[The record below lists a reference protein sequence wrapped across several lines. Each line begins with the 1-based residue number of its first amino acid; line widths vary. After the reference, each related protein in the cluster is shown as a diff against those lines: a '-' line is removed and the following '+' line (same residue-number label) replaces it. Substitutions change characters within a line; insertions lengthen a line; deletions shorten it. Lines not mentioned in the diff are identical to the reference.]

1 MALDKKIREE
11 WEEIDKASS
20 KEEKKGRNEIVEKE
34 FALLAKNIAFL
45 RFRYGETQSALA
57 EAIGVTLQ
65 AVSRYEKE
73 IQPPSR
79 NELFLIAEHY
89 DISIDALL
97 NYDLSSDFVEMD
109 ALINDVLNRELSY
122 STLFPIIYN
131 DESMA
136 NVHFKEAFDLHCE
149 IKQRLCKDKDGLDF
163 ANINFNKCTRLY
175 KKAAEDGVLAANA
188 NLLWW
193 PMIQSVTLAFF
204 NKKIKKIQA
213 LKSNNATAK
222 DVLRESLLTN
232 YGDLDEDWNDGFKDK
247 IEHVIRSQYLG
258 IIIDNISLLKNTGE
272 PCLCDLA
279 DYYIAIAYK
288 YNVMSYGRLSKN
300 QSMIIGNEML
310 RTFNLMGNGFVKD
323 YYSVFRNQDD
333 ID

>member
-1 MALDKKIREE
+1 MALDKKTREKMRK
-11 WEEIDKASS
+11 IDIASS
-20 KEEKKGRNEIVEKE
+20 KEDKKERNDIVEKE
-34 FALLAKNIAFL
+34 FSLLAKNIAFL

-73 IQPPSR
+73 TQPPSR

-97 NYDLSSDFVEMD
+97 NYDLSRDFVEMN
-109 ALINDVLNRELSY
+109 ALVNDVLNRELIY
-122 STLFPIIYN
+122 RTLFPIIYN
-131 DESMA
+131 DDSMA

-149 IKQRLCKDKDGLDF
+149 IRQRLCQDKDGLDF
-163 ANINFNKCTRLY
+163 ANINIKKCTRLY
-175 KKAAEDGVLAANA
+175 QKAAKDGVLAASA

-204 NKKIKKIQA
+204 NKKIEKIQA
-213 LKSNNATAK
+213 LKSNEATFK
-222 DVLRESLLTN
+222 DVLRESLLTS
-232 YGDLDEDWNDGFKDK
+232 YEELDEDCNEGFKDD
-247 IEHVIRSQYLG
+247 IEYIIRSDYLG
-258 IIIDNISLLKNTGE
+258 TIIDNISLLKKTGVS
-272 PCLCDLA
+272 CLCDLA

-300 QSMIIGNEML
+300 QSRIIGEEML
-310 RTFNLMGNGFVKD
+310 RTFNLMENGFVKD
-323 YYSVFRNQDD
+323 YYFVFRNQDD